1 MLKTKH
7 IGKVKLCKFPNAVIQ
22 TVVRGLA
29 CIKSPDTPFY
39 DKETA
44 QKDGL
49 MFYANPEVCP
59 YALSCYLQDHGM
71 LPDAKL
77 NSLKGEEQGREFLQ
91 QNRNFITDYFFC
103 KYKKKDYPEDI
114 LTAS

>member
-22 TVVRGLA
+22 TVGRGLA

-91 QNRNFITDYFFC
+91 QNRNFNTDYFFC
-103 KYKKKDYPEDI
+103 KYKKKDYPKDI